1 VNGGTEDV
9 IFIYYVIFN
18 DAVSS
23 SGYMFEWQ
31 DELMKQP

>member
-1 VNGGTEDV
+1 MNGCIEDV

-23 SGYMFEWQ
+23 LGSIFEIGR
-31 DELMKQP
+31 MN